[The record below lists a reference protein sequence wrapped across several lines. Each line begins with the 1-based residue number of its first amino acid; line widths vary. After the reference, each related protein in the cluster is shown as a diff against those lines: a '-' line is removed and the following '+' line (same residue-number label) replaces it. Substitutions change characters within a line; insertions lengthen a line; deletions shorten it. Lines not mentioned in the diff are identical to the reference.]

1 MQMEQHNLQHE
12 LAIARENLT
21 NNTESMQKYEVLQSD
36 FIESIE
42 KLEEFLGNL
51 NINQTSL
58 KKKVDKILESNEK
71 VESSSSQLQ
80 ENYENLTKRIQY
92 LENIFGGNNRTN
104 LTDFGI
110 LSVSIFSLAEKLNML
125 NVSYKQLENK
135 YFDFELNITMIQ
147 ETLHYSEHFQG
158 EIIDLHNRMN
168 KTLSSLERSH
178 INNITKLKIAQNE
191 LNLIYLELSNTT
203 LTLNHNISQKYLKV
217 LSMLRN
223 LSEIVNDN
231 INDSEKQIQN
241 LKINNSFPAT
251 TVIETGGKAHHTCLE
266 LLNNGYNQ
274 SGVYNIT
281 PIPGYT
287 ETVYC
292 DQKTDG
298 GGWMIIM
305 RNRYGNITFDQT
317 WNEYK
322 NGFGHLRYDFW
333 LGNDFLYRMTTL
345 YNVLRGKTMDLYV
358 KLIEHANETFYA
370 KYNKF
375 VVDSEENKYFLI
387 VDGYS
392 GTAGNSLSYSNQEY
406 FTTKDRDNDK
416 NPDNNCANISEKVP
430 VTVGGWWYFNCY
442 ESCLTKTFSEYD
454 TVHKT
459 YLPAPQWFKL
469 RNNYN
474 HLKGAEMMLREKS

>member
-1 MQMEQHNLQHE
+1 MK
-12 LAIARENLT
+12 
-21 NNTESMQKYEVLQSD
+21 KYEILQGD
-36 FIESIE
+36 FIEGIE
-42 KLEEFLGNL
+42 ELEEFLGIL

-58 KKKVDKILESNEK
+58 KKKIDEILESNEN

-80 ENYENLTKRIQY
+80 DNFENLTIRFQF
-92 LENIFGGNNRTN
+92 LENIFRGNNRTN
-104 LTDFGI
+104 LTDIGI
-110 LSVSIFSLAEKLNML
+110 LSVSIFSLAEKLNIL
-125 NVSYKQLENK
+125 NLSYKQLENK

-147 ETLHYSEHFQG
+147 ETLHYSDLFQD
-158 EIIDLHNRMN
+158 EINDLYNGMN
-168 KTLSSLERSH
+168 KTLSNLKRSY
-178 INNITKLKIAQNE
+178 IDDITSVKDAQNE
-191 LNLIYLELSNTT
+191 LNLMYLELSNTT
-203 LTLNHNISQKYLKV
+203 LVLNHNISQKYFEV
-217 LSMLRN
+217 LSMLKTLN
-223 LSEIVNDN
+223 EIVNNN
-231 INDSEKQIQN
+231 INDNEKQGQN
-241 LKINNSFPAT
+241 IKINDSCPAI
-251 TVIETGGKAHHTCLE
+251 TVIETGGKAYHTCLE
-266 LLNNGYNQ
+266 LLTHGYNQ

-287 ETVYC
+287 EKVYC

-298 GGWMIIM
+298 GGWMVIM
-305 RNRYGNITFDQT
+305 RNRYGNVTFDQT
-317 WNEYK
+317 WNKYK
-322 NGFGHLRYDFW
+322 NGFGHLQYDFW

-345 YNVLRGKTMDLYV
+345 YNVLRGRTMDLYV

-370 KYNKF
+370 KYSKF
-375 VVDSEENKYFLI
+375 MVDSEENKYFLR

-416 NPDNNCANISEKVP
+416 NPNNNCANISEEVL

-442 ESCLTKTFSEYD
+442 ESCLTKTFGEYD
-454 TVHKT
+454 AVHKK